1 MLATLAK
8 SNQWKRLALGRF
20 CSGSVDAPTKII
32 VEKLKHAS
40 KDGDWKTALGTFQ
53 HFVASFPQAVEPYHA
68 NLVLRVCAA
77 HGRHREAKKVLH
89 TMQQIGLKEL
99 NAAAT
104 TTTEA
109 PNSTAG
115 AHATLE
121 SKALMCIALIE
132 NGKGHDALQTLQTQA
147 SEALAATT
155 DDEATRRAL
164 NGLVYKPIIQALKNK
179 NDWKLTLTVLHHMQ
193 GFGLPISLR
202 GYRMLF
208 LALASGRQN
217 EKLVD
222 VTDQVLRLRGDVLDV
237 ATYTVLFKTLSALG
251 EHEAVDRVLDQIA
264 ATKPSEWMQTSTDV
278 NFYNALIRA
287 KMLSGQLDYCLA
299 RLKEMEG
306 ALAPDAFPY
315 TTCMLGF
322 LNTDKS
328 FVIFKLY
335 KDMLARDIAPSILT
349 LALVLR
355 AIKTSPK
362 QRKLIPAIVRTLETT
377 PLEKSDFVHT
387 VIDALEELRERDAS
401 HVVFERAMDENMLG
415 EWRKGLYA
423 MNLHSFSRGSAK
435 AAVEFALLAIAE
447 QPKSVLKTE
456 LQDLKIITGKGR
468 GSREYMKPVLKPK
481 IITMLRKH
489 FRLIAF
495 SPAQNEGSLVVKKAN
510 LEAYIDTYH
519 GE

>member
-1 MLATLAK
+1 MLATLARN
-8 SNQWKRLALGRF
+8 SLWKRHALGRF
-20 CSGSVDAPTKII
+20 CSSSVDAPTKII

-53 HFVASFPQAVEPYHA
+53 HFVSTFPQAVEPYHA

-77 HGRHREAKKVLH
+77 QGRHREAKKVLH

-99 NAAAT
+99 NAAAPPDADT
-104 TTTEA
+104 
-109 PNSTAG
+109 PSSTAD
-115 AHATLE
+115 ANATLE

-132 NGKGHDALQTLQTQA
+132 NGKGHDALQTLHTQA
-147 SEALAATT
+147 TEALAATS
-155 DDEATRRAL
+155 DEEATRRAL
-164 NGLVYKPIIQALKNK
+164 NGFVYKPIIQALKNK

-222 VTDQVLRLRGDVLDV
+222 VTNQVLRLRGDVLDV

-251 EHEAVDRVLDQIA
+251 EHEAVERVLDQIA
-264 ATKPSEWMQTSTDV
+264 ATKPRDWMQTSTDV

-287 KMLSGQLDYCLA
+287 KMLSGDMDYCLT

-306 ALAPDAFPY
+306 PLAPDAFPY

-335 KDMLARDIAPSILT
+335 KDMLAQGIAPSILT

-362 QRKLIPAIVRTLETT
+362 QRKLIPGIISTLETT
-377 PLEKSDFVHT
+377 PLEKADFVHT

-401 HVVFERAMDENMLG
+401 HAVFDRAMDENMLG
-415 EWRKGLYA
+415 EWRK
-423 MNLHSFSRGSAK
+423 AK
-435 AAVEFALLAIAE
+435 AAVEFALHAIAD

-468 GSREYMKPVLKPK
+468 GSREYMKPVLKPE